1 MLVMV
6 QQALA
11 FLAFIKKVSRL
22 EQSQFDE
29 ENILHTTLKRL
40 NVMRVVSDTGQ
51 PKPGELIRE
60 TEAILQE
67 THCYWQSRPIVTDD
81 VNLNPFGVDLPV
93 NPVAISISASVPP
106 ILPSISPTGGAPFPI
121 PPQVIEEIEL
131 LIAHLRNLISSGIID
146 GDEASEMER
155 ALRELEALIERWRQ
169 GRGRIGAI
177 MTKLSDIVRR
187 ATELLRRLGTMSG
200 KLGQSAKGALET
212 LIRMLGRI
220 GGMLPRRLLVFLGP
234 IFAILMSA
242 ELGWAM
248 GSAIAEIEV
257 GEGETVGTWW
267 GKQFW
272 ELVKG
277 PCPELLEALNI
288 AILVW
293 RMRQARGAS
302 DEEVASALNRVMLL
316 EDEYIR
322 RCLERGS
329 EEWRQEMLFLRQLR
343 REYRQL
349 LERLE
354 QSTPESGVQP

>member
-1 MLVMV
+1 
-6 QQALA
+6 
-11 FLAFIKKVSRL
+11 
-22 EQSQFDE
+22 
-29 ENILHTTLKRL
+29 
-40 NVMRVVSDTGQ
+40 
-51 PKPGELIRE
+51 
-60 TEAILQE
+60 
-67 THCYWQSRPIVTDD
+67 
-81 VNLNPFGVDLPV
+81 
-93 NPVAISISASVPP
+93 
-106 ILPSISPTGGAPFPI
+106 
-121 PPQVIEEIEL
+121 
-131 LIAHLRNLISSGIID
+131 
-146 GDEASEMER
+146 
-155 ALRELEALIERWRQ
+155 
-169 GRGRIGAI
+169 
-177 MTKLSDIVRR
+177 
-187 ATELLRRLGTMSG
+187 
-200 KLGQSAKGALET
+200 
-212 LIRMLGRI
+212 
-220 GGMLPRRLLVFLGP
+220 
-234 IFAILMSA
+234 MSA

-293 RMRQARGAS
+293 RIRQARGAS

-316 EDEYIR
+316 EEEYIR

-349 LERLE
+349 LEKLE